1 MQFSCTSSRCVVTT
15 VGLVLFAGT
24 AVAQWSY
31 SIERIEPRGSA
42 HVSALGAVSSSVT
55 AYGKL
60 GAYGTS
66 NRLGAGIS
74 SGNDV
79 WFWNGTTTTIVG
91 VPDAENTRASNGR
104 RNSFIGPVDPATGW
118 VVGRSQRY
126 IGTQALGFSS
136 WMFDG
141 VATRRLGLTGPAYEG
156 PAGLQNHEA
165 FVDIVRRPAGAFWVL
180 GFSDR
185 YDAPSV
191 GRDGWV
197 FDGIRT
203 RVLGPDGPEFVDGNN
218 YRMVTSMMVDGEQQ
232 MVVGTSVRAAGGTA
246 TWLWRD
252 EAYTLIA
259 PTQGDFTNPAGI
271 RSSAALFPIL
281 PNGQVLGW
289 ATRYNP
295 GTTAPVRTGDAIW
308 LYDGVTTQVLD
319 LPTGYISVTTR
330 VIKPGITLVA
340 GTATQLPAS
349 GTSYLLPTSASQ
361 AWVVK
366 NGAAFTLGLTGAGYQ
381 GSAGFEVHSVT
392 SASDAGVVAGFSER
406 IAGVDQ
412 RVGRDA
418 WVWDGVTYQQL
429 GLTGP
434 EYINNTYGTS
444 SSLAF
449 ISPGGII
456 TGSSYRYDFASRP
469 RGSTVWI
476 FSGGT
481 YQTPG
486 LNDATHTSP
495 NGTRESG
502 IGRVWDD
509 GSAFGEQTTYSSAT
523 SDTGKDIWQFA
534 GGSTVLV
541 GLVGPEYIS
550 AAGLRYTGASYSNE
564 AGVIIGKQTRSPASP
579 AFNDQLWYFD
589 PTTRITHH
597 MKPASEAYMAGSLT
611 RLDEDGFAYGSSS
624 TTGGAFVFRPD
635 IGFVWIKD
643 LVAGGL
649 GSGWRVLGTA
659 SFDNQ
664 RQQFVGDG
672 VIDEPNGSV
681 SFASFAVSLD
691 AGCAV
696 GTLCCDSIDFNN
708 NAVFPED
715 QDVIDFLAVLS
726 GAECGACNDID
737 FNNNGVF
744 PEDQDVIDFF
754 NVLAGGNCS

>member
-1 MQFSCTSSRCVVTT
+1 M
-15 VGLVLFAGT
+15 
-24 AVAQWSY
+24 
-31 SIERIEPRGSA
+31 
-42 HVSALGAVSSSVT
+42 SALGAVSSSVT

-141 VATRRLGLTGPAYEG
+141 IATRRLGLTGPAYEG

-366 NGAAFTLGLTGAGYQ
+366 NGAAFKLGLTGAGYQ

-418 WVWDGVTYQQL
+418 WVWDGVTYQ
-429 GLTGP
+429 
-434 EYINNTYGTS
+434 
-444 SSLAF
+444 
-449 ISPGGII
+449 
-456 TGSSYRYDFASRP
+456 
-469 RGSTVWI
+469 
-476 FSGGT
+476 
-481 YQTPG
+481 
-486 LNDATHTSP
+486 
-495 NGTRESG
+495 
-502 IGRVWDD
+502 
-509 GSAFGEQTTYSSAT
+509 
-523 SDTGKDIWQFA
+523 
-534 GGSTVLV
+534 
-541 GLVGPEYIS
+541 
-550 AAGLRYTGASYSNE
+550 
-564 AGVIIGKQTRSPASP
+564 
-579 AFNDQLWYFD
+579 
-589 PTTRITHH
+589 
-597 MKPASEAYMAGSLT
+597 
-611 RLDEDGFAYGSSS
+611 
-624 TTGGAFVFRPD
+624 
-635 IGFVWIKD
+635 
-643 LVAGGL
+643 
-649 GSGWRVLGTA
+649 
-659 SFDNQ
+659 
-664 RQQFVGDG
+664 
-672 VIDEPNGSV
+672 
-681 SFASFAVSLD
+681 
-691 AGCAV
+691 
-696 GTLCCDSIDFNN
+696 
-708 NAVFPED
+708 
-715 QDVIDFLAVLS
+715 
-726 GAECGACNDID
+726 
-737 FNNNGVF
+737 
-744 PEDQDVIDFF
+744 
-754 NVLAGGNCS
+754 